1 VSAETTTPTTTHLA
15 SLTAV
20 LNSATDREALARVL
34 TELAEEAIVRG
45 DEAPNRETWQFW
57 LDLHESCH
65 YSAQEL
71 RQSAKPKKRRWF
83 R

>member
-1 VSAETTTPTTTHLA
+1 
-15 SLTAV
+15 
-20 LNSATDREALARVL
+20 VL